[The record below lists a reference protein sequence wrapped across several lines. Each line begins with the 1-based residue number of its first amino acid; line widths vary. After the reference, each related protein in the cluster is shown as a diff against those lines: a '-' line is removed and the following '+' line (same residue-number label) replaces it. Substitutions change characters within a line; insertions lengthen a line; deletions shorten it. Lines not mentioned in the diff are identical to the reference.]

1 MMSTI
6 LLIHASKYLDS
17 YRVLINKYNIHISC
31 FLMKH
36 IERLDVNGFLYLLGR
51 IGRWDNDWNNDWNNN
66 WNNDWNNDGNDGW
79 RGGWQ
84 NPLPPPSG

>member
-1 MMSTI
+1 
-6 LLIHASKYLDS
+6 
-17 YRVLINKYNIHISC
+17 
-31 FLMKH
+31 MKH
-36 IERLDVNGFLYLLGR
+36 IERLDVNVFLYLLGR

-66 WNNDWNNDGNDGW
+66 WNNDGNDGW

>member
-1 MMSTI
+1 
-6 LLIHASKYLDS
+6 
-17 YRVLINKYNIHISC
+17 
-31 FLMKH
+31 MKH
-36 IERLDVNGFLYLLGR
+36 IERLGVNVFLYLLGR